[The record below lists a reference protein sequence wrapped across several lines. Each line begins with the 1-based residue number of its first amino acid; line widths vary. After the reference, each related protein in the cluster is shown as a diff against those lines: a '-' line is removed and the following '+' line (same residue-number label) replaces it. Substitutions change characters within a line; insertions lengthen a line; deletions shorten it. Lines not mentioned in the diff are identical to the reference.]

1 MNELPDGRRTRHAW
15 RAPVAVTA
23 VLAAVCAAGGGAVS
37 AAADSG
43 PRDRGGYSQ
52 GDLRRD
58 LDAITATGVTGV
70 IASVDL
76 GRRRLTGHAG
86 VADVTTGRP
95 VAEDGY
101 FRVGSQTKTFVSVVL
116 LQLVAER
123 RLALDDTVDRWLP
136 GVVTGNGNDGRA
148 ITIRQLLQHTSGVYN
163 YTNDLADLV
172 GSADGFRQHHLDHAS
187 PQDLVAIAMR
197 HQPEFAPGT
206 AWDYSNTNYILAGMV
221 IKRVTGQTWSQQVS
235 TRILRPLGMTHTS
248 VPGDR
253 PYLPRPH
260 AEGYQEFPEGGPLV
274 DTTILNPTWAG
285 AAGAMVSTAA
295 DLTRFW
301 HALQGGA
308 LLHPAMRAQLHRTV
322 LATTFQD
329 VAPGGRY
336 GLGIMWLPLSCGGGY
351 WAHDGDIPGFATVDG
366 VSDDGRRSVVVSAST
381 ELASAD
387 PFRRSLD
394 LVDHALCATG

>member
-1 MNELPDGRRTRHAW
+1 MNESLDGRRMRRGW

-37 AAADSG
+37 AAADPG
-43 PRDRGGYSQ
+43 PRDRAGYGQS
-52 GDLRRD
+52 DLQRD
-58 LDAITATGVTGV
+58 LDAITATGVTG
-70 IASVDL
+70 ALAEVDL

-101 FRVGSQTKTFVSVVL
+101 FRIGSQTKTFVAVAL
-116 LQLVAER
+116 LQLVGER

-136 GVVTGNGNDGRA
+136 GVVAGNGNDGRA
-148 ITIRQLLQHTSGVYN
+148 ITIRQLLQHTSGLYD
-163 YTNDLADLV
+163 YTNDLADV
-172 GSADGFRQHHLDHAS
+172 IGSADAFRQRHLDHVS

-206 AWDYSNTNYILAGMV
+206 AWNYSNTNYIVAGMV
-221 IKRVTGQTWSQQVS
+221 IEKVTGRTWSQQVS
-235 TRILRPLGMTHTS
+235 ARILGPLGMTHTS
-248 VPGDR
+248 APGDR

-260 AEGYQEFPEGGPLV
+260 AQGYNEFPEGGPLV
-274 DTTILNPTWAG
+274 DTTIFNTTWG
-285 AAGAMVSTAA
+285 DAAGGMVSTTA

-301 HALQGGA
+301 RALQGGA
-308 LLHPAMRAQLHRTV
+308 LLRPAEQAQLHRTV

-329 VAPGGRY
+329 IVPGGRY

-351 WAHDGDIPGFATVDG
+351 WAHDGDVPGFATFDG
-366 VSDDGRRSVVVSAST
+366 ASDNGRRSVVLSLST
-381 ELASAD
+381 RLASAD
-387 PFRRSLD
+387 PFRKSLD
-394 LVDHALCATG
+394 LLDHALCATG